1 MTQCCGQGRQLRT
14 ASSTLLQAPGYL
26 HAVQA
31 GLHHAVLHTA
41 SHGCRLLRESSP
53 TTETTS
59 KDVHRAKGGGNGE
72 GAAKRK
78 EGLQEGRGETAERG
92 WAHKDVWHCQPRHCS
107 LANSASSIAE
117 SMAGVQMSH
126 YSLLRAASG
135 HTLARGNHGCLHSAC
150 WSAAQKLAEVM
161 LWLSQGLPHFC
172 LQNEDLCCRTS
183 AFCRKFYGFTH
194 QLLGLMRLTP
204 DLVSRGRK
212 NSRQC
217 FWQCSSSRGSSGRAD
232 TTRNT
237 ESSSSIS
244 TTSWDGLC
252 LSYCFEQHDPVGHP
266 RTLSPNSSFAIPAS
280 PEDGFC
286 QEDSGLRWS
295 TLSSL
300 LGESCSPLCQ
310 SCSMCTDDQ
319 ICLPREFNVS
329 ILGSDELW

>member
-1 MTQCCGQGRQLRT
+1 MTQRCGQGRQLRT

-117 SMAGVQMSH
+117 SMARVQMSH

-217 FWQCSSSRGSSGRAD
+217 FWQCSSSRGSSGVWGGPTPQETPKAAAAFLPLPGKD
-232 TTRNT
+232 SAFPTASSNT
-237 ESSSSIS
+237 ILWGIQGRFPQILLLQSLPAQRMGFARRTQVS
-244 TTSWDGLC
+244 DGA
-252 LSYCFEQHDPVGHP
+252 P
-266 RTLSPNSSFAIPAS
+266 
-280 PEDGFC
+280 
-286 QEDSGLRWS
+286 
-295 TLSSL
+295 
-300 LGESCSPLCQ
+300 
-310 SCSMCTDDQ
+310 
-319 ICLPREFNVS
+319 
-329 ILGSDELW
+329 

>member
-1 MTQCCGQGRQLRT
+1 MTQRCGQGRQLRT

-59 KDVHRAKGGGNGE
+59 KDVHRAKGGGNRE

-92 WAHKDVWHCQPRHCS
+92 RAHKAQPQMWHCQPRHCS
-107 LANSASSIAE
+107 MANSVSSIAE

-135 HTLARGNHGCLHSAC
+135 HTLARGNHSCLHSAC

-161 LWLSQGLPHFC
+161 LQLSQGLPHFC

-217 FWQCSSSRGSSGRAD
+217 FWQCSSSRGSSGVWGGPTPQETPKAAAAFLPLLGWTLPFLLLRA
-232 TTRNT
+232 TRSCGASKDAFPKFFFCNP
-237 ESSSSIS
+237 
-244 TTSWDGLC
+244 C
-252 LSYCFEQHDPVGHP
+252 QP
-266 RTLSPNSSFAIPAS
+266 RGWVLP
-280 PEDGFC
+280 G
-286 QEDSGLRWS
+286 GLRS
-295 TLSSL
+295 QM
-300 LGESCSPLCQ
+300 EHPE
-310 SCSMCTDDQ
+310 
-319 ICLPREFNVS
+319 LPA
-329 ILGSDELW
+329 G

>member
-1 MTQCCGQGRQLRT
+1 MTQRCGQGRQLRT

-59 KDVHRAKGGGNGE
+59 KDVHRAKGGGNRE

-92 WAHKDVWHCQPRHCS
+92 RAHKAQPQMWHCQPRHCS
-107 LANSASSIAE
+107 MANSVSSIAE
-117 SMAGVQMSH
+117 SMAGVQKSH

-161 LWLSQGLPHFC
+161 LQLSQGLPHFC

-217 FWQCSSSRGSSGRAD
+217 FRQCSSSRGSSGVWGGPTPQETPKAAAAFLPLPGMD
-232 TTRNT
+232 SAFPTASSNT
-237 ESSSSIS
+237 ILWGIQGRFPQILLLQSLPAQRMGFARRTQVS
-244 TTSWDGLC
+244 DGA
-252 LSYCFEQHDPVGHP
+252 P
-266 RTLSPNSSFAIPAS
+266 
-280 PEDGFC
+280 
-286 QEDSGLRWS
+286 
-295 TLSSL
+295 
-300 LGESCSPLCQ
+300 
-310 SCSMCTDDQ
+310 
-319 ICLPREFNVS
+319 
-329 ILGSDELW
+329 